1 MSDSLKHTV
10 LSGMVWNAIE
20 RFGASLFLF
29 ISNLVLAR
37 LLSPDDFGCIAM
49 LLVFI
54 SVSDAIIDGGFG
66 SALIQK
72 KNTTATDYST
82 VFYWNLL
89 LSFILYA
96 VLYLCAPA
104 IAGFYNI
111 PLLDNVLKVQGIVL
125 IINALVLIQQNILK
139 KQIAFKKIAK
149 INLTAIV
156 AGTGM
161 GILLAF
167 LGCGIWSLVVK
178 SLATGMV
185 QCGIYWLGNKWRPEW
200 VFSWKSFTGLF
211 RYGSFMFLNSIANS
225 LYYSA
230 LSLIIGRCFSSV
242 ELGYYSQANKL
253 QDVPRNS
260 ISSVVTNVTFPV
272 FSNIQEDRAKL
283 RNAFSKCIRSVA
295 FIQFPIIMVLI
306 ITARPLVAVLF
317 TDKWLPMVPYFQIL
331 AFAGLSS
338 TLFEVHTNVIKSLGK
353 SREVFILEFLLRI
366 MGLTVVA
373 ISIRFGMIGL
383 LAGYAFSQFLFY
395 IAASAYGQTDTL
407 RYLFPS
413 SRSCS
418 GLFYRGFGSGF
429 GLLFFSFIRCWT
441 CLFDFNSSFCLFC
454 LVFLFFKN
462 VRAARVRLLF
472 RQIKINNEKTFI
484 EFYESDFSAL
494 NLHKLIIHIWL

>member
-89 LSFILYA
+89 LSFLLYA

-338 TLFEVHTNVIKSLGK
+338 T
-353 SREVFILEFLLRI
+353 
-366 MGLTVVA
+366 
-373 ISIRFGMIGL
+373 
-383 LAGYAFSQFLFY
+383 
-395 IAASAYGQTDTL
+395 
-407 RYLFPS
+407 
-413 SRSCS
+413 
-418 GLFYRGFGSGF
+418 
-429 GLLFFSFIRCWT
+429 
-441 CLFDFNSSFCLFC
+441 
-454 LVFLFFKN
+454 
-462 VRAARVRLLF
+462 
-472 RQIKINNEKTFI
+472 
-484 EFYESDFSAL
+484 
-494 NLHKLIIHIWL
+494 

>member
-1 MSDSLKHTV
+1 M
-10 LSGMVWNAIE
+10 
-20 RFGASLFLF
+20 
-29 ISNLVLAR
+29 
-37 LLSPDDFGCIAM
+37 
-49 LLVFI
+49 
-54 SVSDAIIDGGFG
+54 
-66 SALIQK
+66 
-72 KNTTATDYST
+72 
-82 VFYWNLL
+82 
-89 LSFILYA
+89 
-96 VLYLCAPA
+96 
-104 IAGFYNI
+104 
-111 PLLDNVLKVQGIVL
+111 
-125 IINALVLIQQNILK
+125 K

-178 SLATGMV
+178 SLATGVV

-395 IAASAYGQTDTL
+395 IAASAYVGKLIHYDICFRL
-407 RYLFPS
+407 RDLAPA
-413 SRSCS
+413 
-418 GLFYRGFGSGF
+418 
-429 GLLFFSFIRCWT
+429 FFIAVSAAA
-441 CLFDFNSSFCLFC
+441 
-454 LVFLFFKN
+454 LV
-462 VRAARVRLLF
+462 
-472 RQIKINNEKTFI
+472 
-484 EFYESDFSAL
+484 YCFSAL
-494 NLHKLIIHIWL
+494 FDAGPVYLILIQASVYFVLYFSFSKMFGLQEFDFYFGRLKSIMKKHS